1 MTDVYGYRLKVGVV
15 TPSVNTVVQPEYDDM
30 RPVGVTNHLAR
41 IHVPNLS
48 TPDSSALHQSVS
60 DLDAGVDDAVE
71 RVLTCEPD
79 VVALGVS
86 IEAVY
91 GDPKAGDAIQA
102 RLRSKFNQPRLRLV
116 HAGDSIPAALQA
128 YGITGGPVALL
139 TPYGLQGEP
148 HLGSFMKSCGYE
160 MAAVAHLRSESLV
173 QIAHNSADT
182 IRPQLDALAQTKP
195 QAIVQFGANLP
206 FAGVAAQAE
215 QDLGIPVIAVNTATY
230 WHTLRTSGITDEIDG
245 FGRLLSQH

>member
-91 GDPKAGDAIQA
+91 GHGSGWCTPETRS
-102 RLRSKFNQPRLRLV
+102 RLRCRPMGS
-116 HAGDSIPAALQA
+116 
-128 YGITGGPVALL
+128 PVAPSRSSPP
-139 TPYGLQGEP
+139 TGCR
-148 HLGSFMKSCGYE
+148 GSRIS
-160 MAAVAHLRSESLV
+160 VRS
-173 QIAHNSADT
+173 
-182 IRPQLDALAQTKP
+182 
-195 QAIVQFGANLP
+195 
-206 FAGVAAQAE
+206 
-215 QDLGIPVIAVNTATY
+215 
-230 WHTLRTSGITDEIDG
+230 
-245 FGRLLSQH
+245 